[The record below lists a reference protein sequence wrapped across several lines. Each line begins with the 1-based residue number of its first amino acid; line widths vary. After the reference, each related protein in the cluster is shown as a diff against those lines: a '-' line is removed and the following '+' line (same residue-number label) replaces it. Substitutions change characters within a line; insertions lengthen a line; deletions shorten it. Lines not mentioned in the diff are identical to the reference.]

1 MHLRLDFNPAY
12 LAKDPTSWNSL
23 DASLGLPKFKNLRL
37 LVIWTNPAQ
46 EGDDNRKE
54 IESSLNNMLPVAY
67 KRDILW
73 WGDTVTFNGR
83 LKWIATHVLLTNGCS

>member
-1 MHLRLDFNPAY
+1 MAPNIVAIHLRLDFNTAF

-23 DASLGLPKFKNLRL
+23 DASLGLPKFKHLRL

-46 EGDDNRKE
+46 EGDDSRKE
-54 IESSLNNMLPVAY
+54 IESSLKNMLPVAY

-83 LKWIATHVLLTNGCS
+83 LK